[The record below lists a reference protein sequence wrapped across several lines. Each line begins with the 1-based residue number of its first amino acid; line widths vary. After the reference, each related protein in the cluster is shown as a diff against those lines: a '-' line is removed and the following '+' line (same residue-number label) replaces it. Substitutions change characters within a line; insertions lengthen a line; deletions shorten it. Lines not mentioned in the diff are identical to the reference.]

1 MENQSSVTS
10 VLLLVWLQTCWNL
23 KCRIFSEPNVGRHHF
38 LQVCTVMTI
47 VCPWIYGLL
56 LECWL
61 LFQKFEESQQN
72 LKWTVALSTENKRH
86 TCIYLYRVQSCK
98 QIPSSRAVQIV
109 WHLMGGKGLK
119 TGTVPLLRHWIWL
132 QKNTD
137 LTPSLRLGSD
147 FSVQNQY
154 TVLKVINQSILSR
167 TGRFDCLC
175 PHSWIPCGL
184 QVKLFCSNCLAT
196 ASSHAKENN
205 GSNWAASMYP
215 NCVTE
220 RNNMSNE

>member
-1 MENQSSVTS
+1 
-10 VLLLVWLQTCWNL
+10 
-23 KCRIFSEPNVGRHHF
+23 
-38 LQVCTVMTI
+38 MTI
-47 VCPWIYGLL
+47 VCPWNYGLL

-72 LKWTVALSTENKRH
+72 LKWTAALSTENKRH
-86 TCIYLYRVQSCK
+86 TRVYIYIEYSLVNKY
-98 QIPSSRAVQIV
+98 
-109 WHLMGGKGLK
+109 HLPEQCRLSDTSWGGKAWK
-119 TGTVPLLRHWIWL
+119 TGTAPLLRHWIWL

-196 ASSHAKENN
+196 ASSHAKESN

-220 RNNMSNE
+220 HNNMSNEEQRCDLQLEWAWHLHVRLQRDVSVHMQNDNKLP